1 MGAPVTPLTK
11 SVKGTLSR
19 SSSFSTESGLSS
31 CSTLASL
38 EWAGCATPTS
48 SLDGESSCEF
58 DDVKS
63 DVSSHMDVAKLGDD
77 NLKRDSASFHMA
89 GSRTKLKGD
98 APAFQPMEK
107 DTRFEAVTNAV
118 NLVLASCGQTRSTKV
133 EQGVQGVSSTSISA
147 ELQCGLCS
155 TTRCYEAV
163 HLAKQALEEVT
174 VRLDNVVLLSK
185 RVQKEDG
192 GYSLRSSIAF
202 VPKGAEDSMCWDLLR
217 KGNCPRRCKCQ
228 WYHPQ
233 EADIG
238 RVKVNIRCT
247 EEISA
252 VSSQEQL
259 QAGSP
264 VVRHKLS
271 LGELV

>member
-1 MGAPVTPLTK
+1 MD
-11 SVKGTLSR
+11 
-19 SSSFSTESGLSS
+19 
-31 CSTLASL
+31 
-38 EWAGCATPTS
+38 AGK
-48 SLDGESSCEF
+48 
-58 DDVKS
+58 V
-63 DVSSHMDVAKLGDD
+63 GDD
-77 NLKRDSASFHMA
+77 NLKHDSASFQNA
-89 GSRTKLKGD
+89 GSRTKLKGE
-98 APAFQPMEK
+98 APAFQPMGK
-107 DTRFEAVTNAV
+107 DTRFEAVANAV
-118 NLVLASCGQTRSTKV
+118 YLVLASCGQTHSTKV
-133 EQGVQGVSSTSISA
+133 EQGIQGVSSTSISA
-147 ELQCGLCS
+147 ELQCGPCS
-155 TTRCYEAV
+155 TARCYEAV

-174 VRLDNVVLLSK
+174 VRLDNVALLSK

-202 VPKGAEDSMCWDLLR
+202 VPKGMEDKMCWDLLR

-247 EEISA
+247 EEDISG

-259 QAGSP
+259 QAGFP

-271 LGELV
+271 LGELI